1 MSDRVAFVTPN
12 LRVLAMNDNDIDY
25 WTVKSFSSHLNTN
38 SLSWPCLVWT
48 WSEANRAQK
57 CLWMYTSLFNES
69 WTSPFATCYLATD
82 HGHINRSNGVD
93 DFSIALCIIVYLE
106 KGDCTII
113 LLRRIRAKWFSSI
126 PHPVKKCLV
135 VLRASIGLIKYLY
148 VSKWLRGPVIV

>member
-48 WSEANRAQK
+48 WRGANRAQK

-93 DFSIALCIIVYLE
+93 DFSIALFVIKILDKSY
-106 KGDCTII
+106 CTII
-113 LLRRIRAKWFSSI
+113 LLRRILAKWFSSI